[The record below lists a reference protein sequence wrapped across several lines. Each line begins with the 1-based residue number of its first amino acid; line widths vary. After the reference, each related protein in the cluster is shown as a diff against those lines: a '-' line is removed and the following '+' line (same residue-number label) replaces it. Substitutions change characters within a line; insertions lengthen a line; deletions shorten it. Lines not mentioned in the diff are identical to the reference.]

1 MLGVG
6 VESVCSQAQGRVV
19 GVRDRARELLLH
31 IFQLGEYQYVN
42 MLTYDMNA
50 SYFRNRSGATIHFH
64 IIFL

>member
-31 IFQLGEYQYVN
+31 IFQLGEYQYVIVSCIN
-42 MLTYDMNA
+42 P
-50 SYFRNRSGATIHFH
+50 SGCP
-64 IIFL
+64 LVS